1 MNKKRNYI
9 KLAIILIATMLIT
22 LSASNLYRNYE
33 GNKINNSYISKSVSV
48 INYNELSD
56 AIKEMNS
63 NSLLYVSYIGNKE
76 IYDFEKK
83 LQKIIKKDEL
93 EDYFYYV
100 NVNDYLNETN
110 MVNGFNKTVGIVDS
124 ETIIFPA
131 IIYFKDNI
139 PTDYIDSKN
148 GILNIADLE
157 NLLEKYELEKRDNK

>member
-1 MNKKRNYI
+1 MVFDTILHRTGHTTEGYKT
-9 KLAIILIATMLIT
+9 IISRYFSSTTPTSI
-22 LSASNLYRNYE
+22 
-33 GNKINNSYISKSVSV
+33 

-63 NSLLYVSYIGNKE
+63 NSLLYVSYTGNKE

-93 EDYFYYV
+93 EDYLYYV